1 MQDYLLIIPSRYK
14 SSRFPGKPL
23 KIINGKTLL
32 QRVYDQ
38 CVKAVLK
45 EKIYIATDDHRISN
59 YCKFN
64 NINFIMTSTKCKT
77 GTDRIFEISKKIK
90 AKIYINVQ
98 GDEPLIE
105 VSNLKKFVNKALQN
119 KESIMIAKSRINK
132 KNFYNYN
139 IPKIVTNDNDELIY
153 ISRSGIPATK
163 SNKFFKGYGQ
173 VNLYSYPIKIFKNKK
188 LYNKKS
194 SIEKVEDIEILRF
207 LEKGFRIKVLS
218 LKSNNHPVD
227 VPHDI
232 KIVEKILKRKKWK

>member
-1 MQDYLLIIPSRYK
+1 
-14 SSRFPGKPL
+14 
-23 KIINGKTLL
+23 
-32 QRVYDQ
+32 
-38 CVKAVLK
+38 
-45 EKIYIATDDHRISN
+45 
-59 YCKFN
+59 
-64 NINFIMTSTKCKT
+64 MTSTKCKT